1 MILFIFLFILLV
13 LLLQKLQTEKNPNR
27 IEADH
32 RPDQQLLEP
41 GEPFHLEVTLKNKSR
56 RIIPFLRVEENFA
69 DAMTPQLFTTTQTA
83 RGSHHVEFT
92 AWLRPGQTAVYKIP
106 LTISKRGRY
115 VLQQFQLYS
124 GDFLGLKEQV
134 RFCGTFHEVVAV
146 PEEFPVEALSDLFG
160 GFLGDVSVNRFII
173 EDPVLTLGYREY
185 TGREP
190 MKMISWTQSARS
202 NSLMVKKY
210 DYTVEPS
217 VSVVLNTD
225 CGGPAVPELLETCF
239 SIARSVCSMLE
250 NRNLKYSFSS
260 NCIPAGNLSSSRS
273 LTEGLGQQHFN
284 GILEYLG
291 QSTYDHSITI
301 EQLLEKEAARNTS
314 AGCILITPGNEPEPV
329 RALNRLREATGG
341 TLLVIRS
348 SEVIS

>member
-13 LLLQKLQTEKNPNR
+13 LLLQKKLTENAPDY
-27 IEADH
+27 ITADH
-32 RPDQQLLEP
+32 RPDKKLVEP
-41 GEPFHLEVTLKNKSR
+41 KELFHLEVTLQNKSR
-56 RIIPFLRVEENFA
+56 QLIPFLRVEENFA
-69 DAMTPQLFTTTQTA
+69 DAMTPQLSTATQTA
-83 RGSHHVEFT
+83 RRSHHVEFT
-92 AWLRPGQTAVYKIP
+92 AWIRPRQAAVYKIP

-134 RFCGTFHEVVAV
+134 RSCGTFHEVVAV
-146 PEEFPVEALSDLFG
+146 PEEFPSTALSDLFG
-160 GFLGDVSVNRFII
+160 GFLGDVSVNRFIM

-190 MKMISWTQSARS
+190 MKIISWTQSARS
-202 NSLMVKKY
+202 NRLMVKKY
-210 DYTVEPS
+210 DYTAEPS

-250 NRNLKYSFSS
+250 NQKLKYSFSS
-260 NCIPAGNLSSSRS
+260 NCIPAGDLSGSRS
-273 LTEGLGQQHFN
+273 LTEGLGQQHFY

-291 QSTYDHSITI
+291 QATYDYNMNI

-314 AGCILITPGNEPEPV
+314 AGCILITPGNKTEPARP
-329 RALNRLREATGG
+329 LNRLREATGG
-341 TLLVIRS
+341 TLLVIRA